1 MSGAEAMQL
10 SYDRLPPVPAAG
22 LIVLSVDRTV
32 EADLRALIPAGA
44 LSLLHTRIASAPDV
58 SAESL
63 AAMADGLPAAAAMLP
78 EGLSVIGYACTSGA
92 LMIGEARAAEL
103 IAQAHPGVT
112 TTNPLT
118 ALKAACAAL
127 GVRRLGLL
135 SPYVAEVSDGLRAH
149 LAEAGIAVTA
159 FASFEEENEARVAG
173 IAPASV
179 AAGLRRLAGQ
189 GGCDALFA
197 SCTGLRA
204 VEAIG
209 AVERELGLPVLA
221 SNQVLA
227 WHLLRLCGHAW
238 PHKDAL
244 ADAPLIPSPPV
255 GGEG

>member
-1 MSGAEAMQL
+1 MQL
-10 SYDRLPPVPAAG
+10 SYDSVQPPPTAG

-32 EADLRALIPAGA
+32 EADLRALVPADA
-44 LSLLHTRIASAPDV
+44 LSLCHTRIESAPDV
-58 SAESL
+58 SAASL
-63 AAMADGLPAAAAMLP
+63 TAMAERLPGAAALLP
-78 EGLSVIGYACTSGA
+78 GGLRAIGYACTSGA
-92 LMIGEARAAEL
+92 LMIGEERVEAL
-103 IAQAHPGVT
+103 IGEAHPGVA
-112 TTNPLT
+112 TTNPLS
-118 ALKAACAAL
+118 ALKAACAGL

-149 LAEAGIAVTA
+149 LAENGIEVTA
-159 FASFEEENEARVAG
+159 FASFDEENEARVAR
-173 IAPASV
+173 IAPRSIAE
-179 AAGLRRLAGQ
+179 GLRQLAGQ

-227 WHLLRLCGHAW
+227 WHLLQLTGHPW
-238 PHKDAL
+238 PHQDAL
-244 ADAPLIPSPPV
+244 TGAPLIPSPPV